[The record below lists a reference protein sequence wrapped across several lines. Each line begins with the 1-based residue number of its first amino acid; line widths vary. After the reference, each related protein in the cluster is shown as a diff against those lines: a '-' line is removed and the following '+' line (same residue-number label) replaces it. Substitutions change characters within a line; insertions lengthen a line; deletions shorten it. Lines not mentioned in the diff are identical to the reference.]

1 MTIER
6 LNPPQL
12 ARPSGFVH
20 VTACTAERL
29 VFVAGQVAYETDGTI
44 VGAGD
49 FGMQTHQVMKNL
61 QHALACAGATFRDVV
76 KLTFFVKGMDEAA
89 IRAIRAARTS
99 YLPDDALPASTMVG
113 VAALARPELLLEVEA
128 YAVVGRG

>member
-49 FGMQTHQVMKNL
+49 FAAQTHQVMKNL
-61 QHALACAGATFRDVV
+61 QHALAATGATFRDVV

-89 IRAIRAARTS
+89 IRAIRAARTH